1 MLLGLKGLMSLGQ
14 PSAFCLRA
22 PLIGTVTLSYL
33 LSALRADPATKIV
46 CNAGQGNCNVLGRN
60 TRPLVNVREKDP
72 GWPRTFANDLFP
84 LVGFHRVSS
93 LSMKHGG
100 RLCCAIQARYDVS
113 HGILRPL
120 ARSRLAATGPGLPPQ
135 TLPAGLRLS
144 NSDDNARFSSR
155 ATERRAR
162 NVAAPSAI
170 LTTIMSRLA
179 RL

>member
-46 CNAGQGNCNVLGRN
+46 CNAGQGNCNVSDEIL
-60 TRPLVNVREKDP
+60 DP
-72 GWPRTFANDLFP
+72 WSTSERKIPAGPGHLQTISSP